1 MRVSL
6 LAPDLAMSHLHSSR
20 VKYEDMEFGRSL
32 GEGAYS
38 LVYQV
43 PNLFDLFWVFG
54 FCWGLWSDGGVARAG
69 YAQGRLGGGDQE
81 A

>member
-1 MRVSL
+1 VRAAEGAKGPLVRVSL

-43 PNLFDLFWVFG
+43 YFYLFFIYFI
-54 FCWGLWSDGGVARAG
+54 
-69 YAQGRLGGGDQE
+69 
-81 A
+81 

>member
-1 MRVSL
+1 
-6 LAPDLAMSHLHSSR
+6 MSHLHSSR

-43 PNLFDLFWVFG
+43 HGMP
-54 FCWGLWSDGGVARAG
+54 
-69 YAQGRLGGGDQE
+69 
-81 A
+81 